1 MKIKGTQ
8 EFRRKHVQFQGN
20 QFSFTGNTENPGGGG
35 DPTFQRGLRKRLV
48 PEPVGME
55 RLRPRPEDFGEPN
68 GSIFFC
74 IISHF

>member
-1 MKIKGTQ
+1 
-8 EFRRKHVQFQGN
+8 
-20 QFSFTGNTENPGGGG
+20 
-35 DPTFQRGLRKRLV
+35 
-48 PEPVGME
+48 ME